1 MSLSARK
8 DLVTR
13 AQLAAALGVNPS
25 TIAKWVAAGCPVAQ
39 RDRLGHA
46 RLFVRADVEAWRD
59 TNAEHAHAVRG
70 DLRLDQE
77 RAKKERA
84 LAELAELKI
93 GVQRGELV
101 PRETVLQEGRLAAGA
116 AREKLRALPRLLVQ
130 RGLVPLA
137 HEGAVRAI
145 VDEALAELA
154 AWKRVE
160 GDA

>member
-1 MSLSARK
+1 MSRPARQ

-59 TNAEHAHAVRG
+59 TNAEDAHAVRG

-93 GVQRGELV
+93 AVQRGALV
-101 PRETVLQEGRLAAGA
+101 AVDTVLQEGRLAFGN
-116 AREKLRALPRLLVQ
+116 ARDRFRVLPRLLVQ
-130 RGLVPLA
+130 RGLLARA
-137 HEGAVRAI
+137 HEAAALAA
-145 VDEALAELA
+145 VDEILAELK
-154 AWKRVE
+154 AWRRLE
-160 GDA
+160 LSP